1 MWPAGFESEQG
12 NRQLLTP
19 SLERAAFG
27 RLFRDAEAA
36 RFDAEAARF
45 TVGAARFTVGAARF
59 TVGAA
64 RFTVGAA
71 RFTVGAARFTVGAAR
86 PASPKPLSAL
96 GFRHFTNKEQGS

>member
-64 RFTVGAA
+64 R
-71 RFTVGAARFTVGAAR
+71 

>member
-71 RFTVGAARFTVGAAR
+71 RFTVGAAR

>member
-45 TVGAARFTVGAARF
+45 TVGAARFTVGAAR
-59 TVGAA
+59 
-64 RFTVGAA
+64 
-71 RFTVGAARFTVGAAR
+71 

>member
-45 TVGAARFTVGAARF
+45 TVGAARFTVRAARF

-64 RFTVGAA
+64 RFTV
-71 RFTVGAARFTVGAAR
+71 RAARFTVGAAR